1 MTDSVPYPSSSE
13 HAHEGPPRAAGKDGG
28 APWVIRRKI
37 VPPTLPGTV
46 VARPRL
52 EALLTGL
59 LDQHRVIFVYASAGA
74 GKTTAI
80 VQTIQRVQRPL
91 AWLDVG
97 ATDVAT
103 GRLLVYLEAALA
115 PHVPD
120 LDGVASSALA
130 ARLPH
135 AEVAGLLAES
145 VGERPL
151 VIVLDDAE
159 RLAAAPDAL
168 EVVSAFARYLPPT
181 ARLIIASRTE
191 LPFHSVVGS
200 FPWVAAVGE
209 EDLALTVDEA
219 ERALA
224 AAGREDID
232 PVDALVETGGW
243 MTGVLFEAWR
253 AADHVI
259 GLGGEADP
267 LHGYLATE
275 ILGQLDP
282 ADADFLVRT
291 SVLEE
296 VSPAAAEMLGIPDA
310 AGRLHS
316 LSGHRLPVSWQ
327 HNPPVMRCHPRFR
340 EFLVRRL
347 TRLPE
352 PTQREIHRAHARLL
366 LGEHHDEE
374 AVEQLLAAG
383 CPDDALR
390 ILEPVLER
398 VIERTDFTLA
408 ESWLAA
414 MRPARSQQDSSLA
427 ASELM
432 LAVVRE
438 NFSAGVALADRLHA
452 AGLRTELARTNGR
465 AAGLMAWCYLHAG
478 RVDDI
483 DDVLSHAPLGT
494 DADAARY
501 AMSIVRDNADPAQS
515 PPQFAGGP
523 MDALVLRAHYDLGR
537 LPLIESAPRSPW
549 AAKATESWLVSAL
562 LTSGNLERAF
572 ELYHRLAAAPDHSV
586 WLTGLLGP
594 RLMFELAERDEAWRL
609 LREGRSRIRATGS
622 VLFEAYSLL
631 IEIEFELRAHGPS
644 DSAFALL
651 DHLARHPVGGAYA
664 FLVEQRQM
672 LLGRAHLMRGD
683 SERAVASL
691 RQAVEGMQRGRRLL
705 YLPTAAVYLAEAEW
719 RCEREHEADAA
730 AALAVRIAAE
740 QGSNHY
746 LLAALGDFPDVAAR
760 GIDGAHSAESEW
772 HELGRALLLRGIEL
786 PDVLGGSVEVVE
798 FGRIAVTVGGTEANP
813 GLSKSVELLTFMA
826 NHERRDLSREAL
838 LDALFDGKRDAST
851 AAYLRQAVLRLR
863 KSIPDLFDKSAPSGV
878 LRLNPSMRVATE
890 SRRLVGLLGEAAAM
904 RGEERFARLLEALH
918 LADAGTYLPSITSA
932 WADERRRRLEEL
944 IRSARLEAAEVAFA
958 LGKYAPAGQLAE
970 QVVKVDPYRESG
982 WRLVMR
988 LALLLGDHDRAVS
1001 AYRACE
1007 QALAEIGAVP
1017 SENTK
1022 ALVRGTRR

>member
-1 MTDSVPYPSSSE
+1 MADPGLYPSASEGVHGSPSASGATDS
-13 HAHEGPPRAAGKDGG
+13 G
-28 APWVIRRKI
+28 ASWVIRRKI
-37 VPPTLPGTV
+37 VPPVLPDTV

-52 EALLTGL
+52 ESLLTSL
-59 LDQHRVIFVYASAGA
+59 LDQHRVVFVYASAGA

-80 VQTIQRVQRPL
+80 VQAIQRLQRPL
-91 AWLDVG
+91 AWLDIG

-115 PHVPD
+115 LHVPGV
-120 LDGVASSALA
+120 DGVASSALA

-135 AEVAGLLAES
+135 PEVAGLLAES

-168 EVVSAFARYLPPT
+168 EVISAFARYLPAT

-200 FPWVAAVGE
+200 FPWVAAIGE
-209 EDLALTVDEA
+209 EDLALTVEEA

-224 AAGREDID
+224 ATGRDDID

-253 AADHVI
+253 ASDHVI

-275 ILGQLDP
+275 ILGQLDA

-291 SVLEE
+291 SVLED
-296 VSPAAAEMLGIPDA
+296 VTSGAAELLGIPDA
-310 AGRLHS
+310 AARLHS
-316 LSGHRLPVSWQ
+316 LSGQRLPVSWQ
-327 HNPPVMRCHPRFR
+327 RDPPAMRCHPRFR
-340 EFLVRRL
+340 EFLLRRL

-352 PTQREIHRAHARLL
+352 SAQREIHRAHGRLL
-366 LGEHHDEE
+366 LSENHDEE
-374 AVEQLLAAG
+374 AVEQFLAAG
-383 CPDDALR
+383 CPTDALR

-398 VIERTDFTLA
+398 VIERTDFALA
-408 ESWLAA
+408 ESWLDAV
-414 MRPARSQQDSSLA
+414 RDERSDNDMSLA

-438 NFSAGVALADRLHA
+438 NFAAGVALADRLQA
-452 AGLRTELARTNGR
+452 AGLRAELARTNAR

-483 DDVLSHAPLGT
+483 DDVLAQAPLGS

-501 AMSIVRDNADPAQS
+501 AMTVVRDEADHSHAT
-515 PPQFAGGP
+515 PQFAGGP
-523 MDALVLRAHYDLGR
+523 MDALVLRTHYDLGR
-537 LPLIESAPRSPW
+537 LPLIDAAPSSPW

-594 RLMFELAERDEAWRL
+594 RLMFEIAERDEAWRL
-609 LREGRSRIRATGS
+609 LREGRTRIRETGS
-622 VLFEAYSLL
+622 VMFEAYSLL
-631 IEIEFELRAHGPS
+631 IEAEFELRASG
-644 DSAFALL
+644 ATERLMALL
-651 DHLARHPVGGAYA
+651 EHLSRHPAGGVYA
-664 FLVEQRQM
+664 FLVEQREM
-672 LLGRAHLMRGD
+672 LVGRAHLMRGD
-683 SERAVASL
+683 NEAAAASL
-691 RQAVEGMQRGRRLL
+691 RRAVNGMQVGRRLL

-719 RCEREHEADAA
+719 RCGREREADAA
-730 AALAVRIAAE
+730 AALAVEVAAE

-760 GIDGAHSAESEW
+760 GIDGADSAESVW
-772 HELGRALLLRGIEL
+772 HELGRALLLRGVRL
-786 PDVLGGSVEVVE
+786 PDMLGGSVEVLE
-798 FGRIAVTVGGTEANP
+798 FGRVAVTVGGTEVNP
-813 GLSKSVELLTFMA
+813 GLSKSIELLTFLA
-826 NHERRDLSREAL
+826 NHEKRDLSREAL

-863 KSIPDLFDKSAPSGV
+863 KAIPELIDPAAPPGV
-878 LRLNPSMRVATE
+878 VRLNASMRVATE
-890 SRRLVGLLGEAAAM
+890 SRRLVGLLGEAAAL
-904 RGEERFARLLEALH
+904 RGEERFARLLEVLK
-918 LADAGTYLPSITSA
+918 LADHGTYLPNITST

-1017 SENTK
+1017 SDSTK
-1022 ALVRGTRR
+1022 ALVRGPHR